1 MLNLRLFLIVSAAF
15 FTLKS
20 FGQTSFNHNY
30 VKICDFN
37 IINDLPETS
46 NCQSTKIVTSLT
58 VDWKLNKAYFYM
70 ENGAKINY
78 QIDSV
83 RAPNNTSLYFILECT
98 HGTDPVMIKINII
111 NGSAQI
117 ISPKEFIVL
126 YD

>member
-1 MLNLRLFLIVSAAF
+1 
-15 FTLKS
+15 
-20 FGQTSFNHNY
+20 
-30 VKICDFN
+30 
-37 IINDLPETS
+37 
-46 NCQSTKIVTSLT
+46 
-58 VDWKLNKAYFYM
+58 M